1 MEDQKIKR
9 HKQIAAII
17 GIVLLAG
24 LYLVTFI
31 LALCRFDGASSLFMG
46 ALACTVIVPV
56 LIWIYIW
63 LYGLLTRKK
72 TIATLFPD
80 APDDKD
86 VLKAQ
91 LAKTQTGHAADTQN
105 EDVSQCASDSGSL
118 VKPEDDAADK
128 VHGKHRT

>member
-17 GIVLLAG
+17 GIILLAA

-46 ALACTVIVPV
+46 ALACTVVVPI

-80 APDDKD
+80 APHDHE
-86 VLKAQ
+86 VLEAQ
-91 LAKTQTGHAADTQN
+91 LAKAQSLQTGDTQN
-105 EDVSQCASDSGSL
+105 EDISQRTSDSGAV
-118 VKPEDDAADK
+118 VKPKNDTADE
-128 VHGKHRT
+128 VHGKRRT

>member
-1 MEDQKIKR
+1 METENKMENKKVKR

-24 LYLVTFI
+24 LYLVTLI
-31 LALCRFDGASSLFMG
+31 LALCRFEGASSLFMG
-46 ALACTVIVPV
+46 ALACTVVVPI

-80 APDDKD
+80 TPDDEE
-86 VLKAQ
+86 VLEARI
-91 LAKTQTGHAADTQN
+91 AKMQAEESAD
-105 EDVSQCASDSGSL
+105 S
-118 VKPEDDAADK
+118 PDK
-128 VHGKHRT
+128 NKSKN

>member
-1 MEDQKIKR
+1 MEDKKIKR

-17 GIVLLAG
+17 GIALLVAM
-24 LYLVTFI
+24 YLVTFI

-46 ALACTVIVPV
+46 ALACTIVVPV

-80 APDDKD
+80 APSEEE
-86 VLKAQ
+86 VLNAR
-91 LAKTQTGHAADTQN
+91 LAAA
-105 EDVSQCASDSGSL
+105 
-118 VKPEDDAADK
+118 DAADGQTDAMDAAEEH
-128 VHGKHRT
+128 VSADEEN

>member
-1 MEDQKIKR
+1 MNDKKIKR

-17 GIVLLAG
+17 GIVLLVS

-31 LALCRFDGASSLFMG
+31 LALCRFEGASSLFMG
-46 ALACTVIVPV
+46 ALACTIVVPV

-80 APDDKD
+80 APSDEE
-86 VLKAQ
+86 VLKAR
-91 LAKTQTGHAADTQN
+91 LAA
-105 EDVSQCASDSGSL
+105 V
-118 VKPEDDAADK
+118 DAAEEENLEEEQK
-128 VHGKHRT
+128 

>member
-17 GIVLLAG
+17 GIILLAA
-24 LYLVTFI
+24 LYLATFI

-46 ALACTVIVPV
+46 ALACTVVVPI

-80 APDDKD
+80 APDDD
-86 VLKAQ
+86 EVLEAQ
-91 LAKTQTGHAADTQN
+91 LAKAQSLQTGDTQN
-105 EDVSQCASDSGSL
+105 EDISQRTSDSGTV
-118 VKPEDDAADK
+118 VKPKNDTADK
-128 VHGKHRT
+128 VHGKRRT

>member
-1 MEDQKIKR
+1 METENRMENKKVKR

-24 LYLVTFI
+24 LYLVTLI
-31 LALCRFDGASSLFMG
+31 LALCRFEGASSLFMG
-46 ALACTVIVPV
+46 ALACTVVVPI

-80 APDDKD
+80 TPDDEE
-86 VLKAQ
+86 VLEARI
-91 LAKTQTGHAADTQN
+91 AKMQAEESAD
-105 EDVSQCASDSGSL
+105 S
-118 VKPEDDAADK
+118 PDK
-128 VHGKHRT
+128 NKSKN

>member
-1 MEDQKIKR
+1 MEDKKIKR

-17 GIVLLAG
+17 GIVLLAA

-56 LIWIYIW
+56 LIWVYIW

-80 APDDKD
+80 SPDEED

-91 LAKTQTGHAADTQN
+91 IAKDGETDEH
-105 EDVSQCASDSGSL
+105 
-118 VKPEDDAADK
+118 
-128 VHGKHRT
+128 

>member
-17 GIVLLAG
+17 GIILLAA

-46 ALACTVIVPV
+46 ALACTVVVPI

-80 APDDKD
+80 ASDDD
-86 VLKAQ
+86 EVLEAQ
-91 LAKTQTGHAADTQN
+91 LAKAQSLQAGDTQN
-105 EDVSQCASDSGSL
+105 EDISQRTSDSGTV
-118 VKPEDDAADK
+118 VKPKNDTADK
-128 VHGKHRT
+128 VHGKRRT

>member
-1 MEDQKIKR
+1 MEEKKIKR

-17 GIVLLAG
+17 GIVLLAA
-24 LYLVTFI
+24 LYLATFI
-31 LALCRFDGASSLFMG
+31 LALCRFDGAFSLFMG
-46 ALACTVIVPV
+46 ALACTIAVPI

-80 APDDKD
+80 APSEED

-91 LAKTQTGHAADTQN
+91 LAAAGGAEMPDQ
-105 EDVSQCASDSGSL
+105 
-118 VKPEDDAADK
+118 AD
-128 VHGKHRT
+128 GAEMQAQADGAEMQAQADGAEMQAQ